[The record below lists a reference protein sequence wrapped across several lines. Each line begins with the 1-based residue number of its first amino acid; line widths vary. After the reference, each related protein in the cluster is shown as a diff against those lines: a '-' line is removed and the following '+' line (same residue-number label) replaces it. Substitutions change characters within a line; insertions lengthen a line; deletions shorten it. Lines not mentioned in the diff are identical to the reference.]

1 MRFNR
6 FNHLESLND
15 VLTLVQGLFDS
26 IEYKHEL
33 MATSKDGDTQ
43 YKIMREIDD
52 ETDELRL
59 VEEMLHLMGKEL
71 TFTPD
76 DNAKH
81 GYTGA
86 IKDKRD
92 NCPDNPCRKAG
103 NFLCPNRRKHVLQN
117 GKIPRAVFQNRENP
131 VYAGK
136 TWFCKTYAGECR
148 IIRILKNGKNP

>member
-15 VLTLVQGLFDS
+15 VLTLAQGLFDS

-33 MATSKDGDTQ
+33 MAASKDGDAQ
-43 YKIMREIDD
+43 YKIMREIDG

-86 IKDKRD
+86 IKDMR
-92 NCPDNPCRKAG
+92 NN
-103 NFLCPNRRKHVLQN
+103 
-117 GKIPRAVFQNRENP
+117 
-131 VYAGK
+131 
-136 TWFCKTYAGECR
+136 
-148 IIRILKNGKNP
+148 